1 MNFETAFARLIAQ
14 QEALQRVVQRQGVR
28 LNNMFREGV
37 VLEADPLRGEAV
49 ALAHGVETKP
59 IPWLERAGSIVE
71 WNPLSKGQRVMVVAP
86 NGDLGRAFIIPGG
99 FTNSVPQPDNRA
111 AHKRTKIG
119 NAFVTQ
125 SAEGLEI
132 LVDGARFV
140 FSAKGLTMTIA
151 GTEFAFTGEGFAQA
165 GGTQEHDG
173 KNVGRDHKHVDVFP
187 GPALTGPP
195 A

>member
-1 MNFETAFARLIAQ
+1 MNHQMAFARLLAEL
-14 QEALQRVVQRQGVR
+14 EALQRVVQRQGVR

-71 WNPLSKGQRVMVVAP
+71 WNPLAKGQRVMVVAP

-125 SAEGLEI
+125 SAGGLEI

-140 FSAKGLTMTIA
+140 FSASGLTMTIN
-151 GTEFAFTGEGFAQA
+151 GTEFAFTGDGFAQA

-173 KNVGRDHKHVDVFP
+173 KNVGRDHQHLDVLP
-187 GPALTGPP
+187 GPARTGPP